1 MNEVSTIDRVIKI
14 VSEQLDIDKEDKEL
28 NESTAIV
35 DDLGADSL
43 EVIELVMHLEEAF
56 EIEMPEDEMSKL
68 RTIGDIAEA
77 IDRGLAKKEGK

>member
-14 VSEQLDIDKEDKEL
+14 VSEQLEIDKEL
-28 NESTAIV
+28 NESTSIV

-68 RTIGDIAEA
+68 KTIGDIAEA